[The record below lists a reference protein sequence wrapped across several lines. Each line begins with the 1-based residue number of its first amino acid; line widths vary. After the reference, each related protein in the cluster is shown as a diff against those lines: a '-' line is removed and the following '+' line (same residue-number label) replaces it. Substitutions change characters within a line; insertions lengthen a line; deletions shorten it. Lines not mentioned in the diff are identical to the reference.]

1 MFSFSLK
8 TQRDVT
14 CKNMNNV
21 LAYFANLFKLILQKD
36 TVVASMSVGLA
47 VHGL

>member
-1 MFSFSLK
+1 MLSVKIKITF
-8 TQRDVT
+8 
-14 CKNMNNV
+14 
-21 LAYFANLFKLILQKD
+21 LAYFANVFTVILQKD